1 MGSHS
6 LDAASKGPVMTQ
18 QFPTARKTNR
28 ILEALLSGEH
38 LTVALAL
45 QRHGVFALS
54 QECGRLRRLGWQIE
68 SRTVETPGAHVS
80 EYWLTCEAIPFCGY
94 C

>member
-1 MGSHS
+1 
-6 LDAASKGPVMTQ
+6 MTQ
-18 QFPTARKTNR
+18 SWPTARKTNR

-45 QRHGVFALS
+45 QAYQVYALS
-54 QECGRLRRLGWQIE
+54 QEIGRLRRLGWEVE
-68 SRTVETPGAHVS
+68 SKTVETPGAHVS
-80 EYWLTCEAIPFCGY
+80 EYWLICEPVPFCGW